1 MPTLLEVTT
10 QAMQLPRESQV
21 KLAEQLLESAG
32 HDEGMEPEDI
42 LAEAIRRDEA
52 VERGEEKL
60 LTEEEF
66 FARIYA
72 RTGRPRRLA

>member
-10 QAMQLPRESQV
+10 QAMQLPREAQV

-32 HDEGMEPEDI
+32 HDEGMEPDDI

-66 FARIYA
+66 FSWLNK
-72 RTGRPRRLA
+72 RTSHLKRYQ